1 MKSSKP
7 YLIRALYE
15 WIVDND
21 CTPYVLVAVD
31 LPNVQVPEGYGE
43 NGQLVLNFSPSAV
56 RNLNIGDD
64 AICFEARFA
73 GIARQ
78 IYIPIY
84 AVLAIYAQENGQG
97 MFFEAELGDINSVAD
112 EKIAETKQASSEADD
127 PEPPEP
133 PTMPSGGKPSLRI
146 VK

>member
-1 MKSSKP
+1 MTMKSSKP

-21 CTPYVLVAVD
+21 CTPHVLVAID
-31 LPNVQVPEGYGE
+31 LPGVQVPEGYGE

-56 RNLNIGDD
+56 RHLNIDDD

-73 GIARQ
+73 GVARQ
-78 IYIPIY
+78 IYIPMY

-97 MFFEAELGDINSVAD
+97 MFFEADGISEVDSEEKSDI
-112 EKIAETKQASSEADD
+112 EEADTD
-127 PEPPEP
+127 VNEPEPPEP
-133 PTMPSGGKPSLRI
+133 PAAPNGGKPSLRI